1 MPEQLQSLIFKFLK
15 FGVVGFSGL
24 LLDFGVT
31 YLAKEKLRWNKYV
44 ANSMGFILA
53 SASNYYLNRI
63 WTFQSHDPEVGW
75 QYSKFLVV
83 ALIGL
88 MLNNLIIYLL
98 TERFLRLNFYVAKFC
113 AIIIVF
119 LWNFSVNY
127 LYTFT
132 R

>member
-1 MPEQLQSLIFKFLK
+1 MSESLQNLFFKFFK

-44 ANSMGFILA
+44 ANSLGFLLA

-63 WTFQSHDPEVGW
+63 WTFNSADPEIGM
-75 QYSKFLVV
+75 QYGKFLVV
-83 ALIGL
+83 ALVGL
-88 MLNNLIIYLL
+88 LLNNFIIYLL
-98 TERFLRLNFYVAKFC
+98 TERSRLNFYVAKFC
-113 AIIIVF
+113 AIVLVF
-119 LWNFSVNY
+119 FWNFSLNY
-127 LYTFT
+127 IYTFT

>member
-1 MPEQLQSLIFKFLK
+1 MSESLQSLFFKFLK

-31 YLAKEKLRWNKYV
+31 YLVKEKLRWNKYI
-44 ANSMGFILA
+44 ANSLGFLLA

-63 WTFQSHDPEVGW
+63 WTFHSADPEIGW
-75 QYSKFLVV
+75 QYSKFLAA

-88 MLNNLIIYLL
+88 ILNNLIIYLL
-98 TERFLRLNFYVAKFC
+98 TNRTGINFYIAKFC
-113 AIIIVF
+113 AIVLVF
-119 LWNFSVNY
+119 FWNFFINY